1 MITYAEYTDIGKREK
16 NEDSIASLC
25 MENGGL
31 FVLADG
37 LGGHGRGEYA
47 SGSVVRT
54 SMQLYHDNPEGFQL
68 ANCFDRCQE
77 ILMREQ
83 KEKPELADMKT
94 TMVAL
99 QVSDGIA
106 KWAHVGDS
114 RLYCFKKRKLIKRTL
129 DHSVPQML
137 VAMGEIEEKDIRFH
151 EDRNRLLRVMGT
163 EWEDRSYSL
172 SAELKLNKSYEF
184 LLCSDGFWEN
194 IVEEEME
201 ECLKNAANVN
211 EWINMMVSIVKSNG
225 QNQNMD
231 NNSAIAVWVEKD

>member
-114 RLYCFKKRKLIKRTL
+114 RLYCFKKRKQKELLTTAFLRCLWQWARLRKKISDFMRTETDCSEL
-129 DHSVPQML
+129 WEQN
-137 VAMGEIEEKDIRFH
+137 GRIEAI
-151 EDRNRLLRVMGT
+151 L
-163 EWEDRSYSL
+163 SL
-172 SAELKLNKSYEF
+172 PN
-184 LLCSDGFWEN
+184 
-194 IVEEEME
+194 
-201 ECLKNAANVN
+201 
-211 EWINMMVSIVKSNG
+211 
-225 QNQNMD
+225 
-231 NNSAIAVWVEKD
+231 